1 MSHLINADSNCY
13 QLFLSIVVIIWLYF
27 LQFLQLPIWILLF
40 VIGLILYAI
49 GLIVLLLIEF
59 PFPKS
64 NGDSDPEEV

>member
-1 MSHLINADSNCY
+1 MSHLLNVISNCY
-13 QLFLSIVVIIWLYF
+13 QLFLSIVVIIWLYS

-49 GLIVLLLIEF
+49 GLVVLILIEF

-64 NGDSDPEEV
+64 NEDSDPEEV